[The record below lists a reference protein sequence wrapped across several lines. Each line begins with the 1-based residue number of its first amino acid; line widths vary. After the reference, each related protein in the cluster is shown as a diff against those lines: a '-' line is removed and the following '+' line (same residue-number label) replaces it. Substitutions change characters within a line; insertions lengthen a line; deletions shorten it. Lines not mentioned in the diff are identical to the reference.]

1 MEQNKNNKIELKDR
15 LISFYNTNK
24 IKIYTFII
32 FLILML
38 ISIAFIKISNENK
51 NILIGNKYIKAGLYL
66 TSGKKDQSKNLYEEI
81 ILSKNKFY
89 SILALNKL
97 LENNLISDKNKI
109 LNYFQIV
116 EKINISQEQHDLI
129 VFKKALYLL
138 KISNNKNGNELLEN
152 LIKNNSKLNS
162 LAKEILNK

>member
-1 MEQNKNNKIELKDR
+1 MEQNVNNKIELKDR

-24 IKIYTFII
+24 IKIYIFIGI
-32 FLILML
+32 LLLIVF
-38 ISIAFIKISNENK
+38 SIAFITISNEKN
-51 NILIGNKYIKAGLYL
+51 NILTGNKYIKAGLYL

-81 ILSKNKFY
+81 IFSKNKFY

-97 LENNLISDKNKI
+97 IENNLISDKNEI

-138 KISNNKNGNELLEN
+138 KISNNKDGNVLLEN

>member
-1 MEQNKNNKIELKDR
+1 M
-15 LISFYNTNK
+15 
-24 IKIYTFII
+24 
-32 FLILML
+32 
-38 ISIAFIKISNENK
+38 AFITISNEKN

-81 ILSKNKFY
+81 IFSKNKFY

>member
-1 MEQNKNNKIELKDR
+1 MEQNENNKIELKDR

-24 IKIYTFII
+24 IKIYIFIGI
-32 FLILML
+32 LLLIVF
-38 ISIAFIKISNENK
+38 SIAFITISNEKN
-51 NILIGNKYIKAGLYL
+51 NILTGNKYIKAGLYL

-81 ILSKNKFY
+81 IFSKNKFY

-97 LENNLISDKNKI
+97 IENNLISDKNEI

-138 KISNNKNGNELLEN
+138 KISNNKDGNVLLEN

>member
-1 MEQNKNNKIELKDR
+1 MEQNKTNKIELKDR

-24 IKIYTFII
+24 IKIYIFIGILLLII
-32 FLILML
+32 FSM
-38 ISIAFIKISNENK
+38 AFITISNEKN

-81 ILSKNKFY
+81 IFSKNKFY